1 MRNEQGASPV
11 VRLGELAL
19 AETGNG
25 GCFVCATAAVAAP
38 KGARHLGA
46 RLVEVPAGKRAWPF
60 HSHHANDEMFVILAG
75 AGRVRFGA
83 DEWPVEAGD
92 VVVCPS
98 GGAETAHQLIAGVE
112 GPLRYLAVSTMNE
125 PEVME
130 YPDSGKVTVFAGAA
144 PGGDKAARRVATS
157 FRARDAVDYWLDE

>member
-1 MRNEQGASPV
+1 
-11 VRLGELAL
+11 
-19 AETGNG
+19 
-25 GCFVCATAAVAAP
+25 
-38 KGARHLGA
+38 
-46 RLVEVPAGKRAWPF
+46 
-60 HSHHANDEMFVILAG
+60 
-75 AGRVRFGA
+75 
-83 DEWPVEAGD
+83 

-98 GGAETAHQLIAGVE
+98 GGAETAHQLIAGAE